1 MKVSACL
8 GMMAPLALLALA
20 DAWMF
25 DASDVAPPEDI
36 LGEHQPLQRTWTI
49 SSQAQLE
56 KLYLAIPGRVFVD
69 LDPSLLP
76 PPPPTEAPAPVSPET
91 EAPETEVPETEAPA
105 PAVVPISSGSVD
117 SSSSGAGSQ
126 WNSSSLEDDADT
138 IQIPTTMLRKH
149 HHHHEDSDDE
159 PKHKREEDVVV
170 ARVVITGNSTE
181 LLDMIEAVPLHPK
194 RDDGLKL
201 HLKNED
207 AYGEGYVLTQIYVYE
222 KNLLRYVN
230 TAFSGDVVLDEAVV
244 ALEDEETRVKLSCVG
259 DGNLYLDSS
268 ANASLDS
275 LDVTVTGAGV
285 AQLQLAGLSVAT
297 ALDLEVAGNGIV
309 ALITDAVTASDVSAT
324 VSGPGDIVVET
335 ADFEAETL
343 TTSVYGPGTA
353 SFATAG
359 AVEKETL
366 SLSGPG
372 QLYAGSI
379 VAKKATTDVWGDG
392 EMLVQVTDKLTVS
405 TSVWGK
411 VGYVNAPPADVK
423 IKGWWFWR
431 EADTIVYPAAVNK
444 VLIYE
449 PTPVPAKYPVY
460 YAIETV
466 KSVISD
472 DPDFAFVSVEAASV
486 VELMTSSLASVHEA
500 ATGSNGVFYAFAG
513 VGVLVVNVVAARAW
527 AQRRVRRHYTR
538 LE

>member
-1 MKVSACL
+1 
-8 GMMAPLALLALA
+8 
-20 DAWMF
+20 
-25 DASDVAPPEDI
+25 
-36 LGEHQPLQRTWTI
+36 
-49 SSQAQLE
+49 
-56 KLYLAIPGRVFVD
+56 
-69 LDPSLLP
+69 
-76 PPPPTEAPAPVSPET
+76 
-91 EAPETEVPETEAPA
+91 
-105 PAVVPISSGSVD
+105 
-117 SSSSGAGSQ
+117 GSQ
-126 WNSSSLEDDADT
+126 WNSSSLEDDVDT

-149 HHHHEDSDDE
+149 HHHHHDEDSDDE
-159 PKHKREEDVVV
+159 PKHKRDEDVVV

-181 LLDMIEAVPLHPK
+181 LLNMIEAVPLHPK

-207 AYGEGYVLTQIYVYE
+207 GYGEGYVLTQIYVYE
-222 KNLLRYVN
+222 KNLLRYVD

-268 ANASLDS
+268 ANASLES

-285 AQLQLAGLSVAT
+285 AQLQLASLSVAT
-297 ALDLEVAGNGIV
+297 ALDLEVAGNGVV

-343 TTSVYGPGTA
+343 TTSVYGSGAA

-500 ATGSNGVFYAFAG
+500 ATGSNGVFYAFTG

-538 LE
+538 SYASKCSLILRFAFPRKQLVSSEIFLSEMAIFDAITAPYSAVKDAAQSMNPVLLAAVVAVVVVINVVAAKSWQARRQRLQYSPLL